1 MINML
6 FLKVLI
12 CFLPWKL
19 RRIVLTRCFGYKI
32 AKSAHI
38 GLSFIYPKYLEMHEG
53 SCIGHLNVAVHLEE
67 LILGQNSTIGR
78 QNWITGFPKENKKHF
93 VKNVSRRASLIVGKE
108 SAITKQ
114 HHLDC
119 TDFISIGD
127 YTTIAGYRSTFLTH
141 AIDVYENIQSCH
153 PIVIGDYC
161 FVSTDVRILGG
172 SKLPN
177 RSILGAGAVLNKQF
191 EEEYALY
198 AGVPAEKKKT
208 IANTARYFFR
218 EKGFVD

>member
-1 MINML
+1 ML
-6 FLKVLI
+6 LLRVLI

-19 RRIVLTRCFGYKI
+19 RRTVLIRCFGYKI

-38 GLSFIYPKYLEMHEG
+38 GLSFIYPKYLEMREG
-53 SCIGHLNVAVHLEE
+53 ASIGHLNVAVHLEE
-67 LILGQNSTIGR
+67 LILGENSSIGR
-78 QNWITGFPKENKKHF
+78 QNWITGFPMSNKRHF
-93 VKNVSRRASLIVGKE
+93 ARNAKRRASLIVGKE

-119 TDFISIGD
+119 TDLISIGD

-141 AIDVYENIQSCH
+141 AIDVYENMQSCH

-177 RSILGAGAVLNKQF
+177 RSFLGAGAVLNKRF
-191 EEEYALY
+191 VEELSLY
-198 AGVPAEKKKT
+198 AGVRAEKKKT
-208 IANTARYFFR
+208 IDNTARYFYR

>member
-1 MINML
+1 ML
-6 FLKVLI
+6 LLRVLI

-19 RRIVLTRCFGYKI
+19 RRTVLIRCFGYKI

-38 GLSFIYPKYLEMHEG
+38 GLSFIYPKYLEMREG
-53 SCIGHLNVAVHLEE
+53 ASIGHLNVAVHLEE
-67 LILGQNSTIGR
+67 LILGENSSIGR
-78 QNWITGFPKENKKHF
+78 QNWITGFPMSNKRHF
-93 VKNVSRRASLIVGKE
+93 ARNAKRRASLIVGKE

-119 TDFISIGD
+119 TDLISIGD

-141 AIDVYENIQSCH
+141 AIDVYENMQSCH

-177 RSILGAGAVLNKQF
+177 RSVLGAGAVLNKRF
-191 EEEYALY
+191 EEELALY

-208 IANTARYFFR
+208 IDNTARYFYR

>member
-1 MINML
+1 ML
-6 FLKVLI
+6 LLRVLI

-19 RRIVLTRCFGYKI
+19 RRIVLIRCFGYKI

-38 GLSFIYPKYLEMHEG
+38 GLSFIYPKYLEMREG
-53 SCIGHLNVAVHLEE
+53 ASIGHLNVAVHLEE
-67 LILGQNSTIGR
+67 LILGENSSIGR
-78 QNWITGFPKENKKHF
+78 QNWITGFPMSNKGHF
-93 VKNVSRRASLIVGKE
+93 ARNAKRRASLIVGKE

-119 TDFISIGD
+119 TDLISIGD

-141 AIDVYENIQSCH
+141 AIDVYENMQSCH

-177 RSILGAGAVLNKQF
+177 RSVLGAGAVLNKRF
-191 EEEYALY
+191 EEELALY

-208 IANTARYFFR
+208 IDNTARYFYR